1 MGSLLKC
8 IMHVCVLETRL
19 LGLARQN
26 LVLKRTT
33 FISVF
38 KLLNLVGALYVCM
51 VLYFP
56 CTFSNYILTS
66 VLCFCVLF
74 LVYFMTRVNSLNLF
88 MS

>member
-26 LVLKRTT
+26 LVLKRT
-33 FISVF
+33 FIRVF
-38 KLLNLVGALYVCM
+38 KLLNLVGALYVHM

-66 VLCFCVLF
+66 MSYVFVFCFWSTL
-74 LVYFMTRVNSLNLF
+74 
-88 MS
+88 